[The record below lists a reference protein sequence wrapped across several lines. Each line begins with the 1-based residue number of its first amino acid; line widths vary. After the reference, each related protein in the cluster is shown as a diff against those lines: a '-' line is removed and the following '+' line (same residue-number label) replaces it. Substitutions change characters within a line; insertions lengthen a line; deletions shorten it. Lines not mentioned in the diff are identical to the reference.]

1 MQKIIV
7 FSLLATAA
15 LTAQAQ
21 EMGRVLSATPITQ
34 QVAVPQQICGNE
46 TIYSGGRAPSGAGA
60 VLGAIAGGAA
70 GNAIGGGSG
79 RAAATAIGL
88 IGGAVLGNSI
98 EGGRPGYE
106 NVQRCTTQ
114 TYYDNRVVGYDVV
127 YEYAG
132 RQYSTRTQGDPGGWI
147 PLSVQPAVNGMAPP
161 AAAPGYYPPSYGD
174 AGRYGNQGVVVAT
187 PPGPPVYVTPPVTVI
202 EYQGGYPYRPR
213 HYDRY
218 WR

>member
-1 MQKIIV
+1 MQKIIA

-15 LTAQAQ
+15 FAVQAQ

-34 QVAVPQQICGNE
+34 QFAVPQQVCGNE
-46 TIYSGGRAPSGAGA
+46 TIYSGGRSPSGAGA

-70 GNAIGGGSG
+70 GNAIGGGTG

-98 EGGRPGYE
+98 EAGRPGYE

-132 RQYSTRTQGDPGGWI
+132 RPST
-147 PLSVQPAVNGMAPP
+147 PP
-161 AAAPGYYPPSYGD
+161 ARRPTRAAGF
-174 AGRYGNQGVVVAT
+174 R
-187 PPGPPVYVTPPVTVI
+187 
-202 EYQGGYPYRPR
+202 
-213 HYDRY
+213 
-218 WR
+218 